1 MLRLTFDENFWQ
13 QILPRIKVFFK
24 RAVVPELFKEV
35 KNCINMVAGGTN
47 EKKKKKNGYFNSHT
61 L

>member
-24 RAVVPELFKEV
+24 RAVVPELFTLRVQRGEKLYQY
-35 KNCINMVAGGTN
+35 GGWGN
-47 EKKKKKNGYFNSHT
+47 K
-61 L
+61 